1 MIAVGHQ
8 LNSSNKMVEFSQ
20 LGDNEVFSAFTTYG
34 TIALAKVMLMSVIT
48 SFFRITR
55 KAFDNP
61 EDVPNPHKEENI
73 KKFLRKDDR
82 VDRVLRAHR
91 NDLENIVP
99 FFCIGLLYSLSD
111 PDLTTALWHFR
122 IFVAARI
129 YHTIAYLTPL
139 PQPNR
144 GLSWLIGYIV
154 TFSMVYRLLK
164 NKLYL

>member
-1 MIAVGHQ
+1 
-8 LNSSNKMVEFSQ
+8 MVEFSQ
-20 LGDNEVFSAFTTYG
+20 LGDSEVFSAFTSYG
-34 TIALAKVMLMSVIT
+34 AIVLLKMMLMSVVT

-61 EDVPNPHKEENI
+61 EDAPVSSKDENI
-73 KKFLRKDDR
+73 KKFLKKDDR
-82 VDRVLRAHR
+82 VERVLRVHR

-99 FFCIGLLYSLSD
+99 FFCIGLLYSLSS

-129 YHTIAYLTPL
+129 YHTFAYLIPF

-144 GLSWLIGYIV
+144 ALSWATGYIV
-154 TFSMVYRLLK
+154 TFSMAYRVLK
-164 NKLYL
+164 SKLYL